1 LQRPRQE
8 RRVGPCRLGLHPQ
21 SRLRCVGLR
30 ADALIVVPGG
40 FCAERRPIV
49 ATQIESAE
57 TRLAALPPHEAVA
70 MFWRLHDEL
79 TSDADRLADRIDE
92 FSGLVEALLKATGA
106 DKAAAAGHLFY
117 IDKAAENRGYLGEL
131 VARVKGGGD
140 DA

>member
-1 LQRPRQE
+1 M
-8 RRVGPCRLGLHPQ
+8 
-21 SRLRCVGLR
+21 
-30 ADALIVVPGG
+30 
-40 FCAERRPIV
+40 
-49 ATQIESAE
+49 ATQIESAK

-70 MFWRLHDEL
+70 VFWRLHDEL
-79 TSDADRLADRIDE
+79 TSDADRLADRLDE

-117 IDKAAENRGYLGEL
+117 IDDAARVLDEL